1 MTVFKGHMKI
11 IGQNKMLILLYV
23 AIFFGCT
30 ILFQSTAGK
39 TETSYQAEKLNIGI
53 VDEDGGSLAES
64 LTEYLGNLH
73 HLIPIENDV
82 SEIQEKLYYRE
93 VDYVVRIPKNF
104 YKKCIEGDEKLSVTK
119 IPDTYSGSYVDQQ
132 INSFLNNARTCQ
144 AAGFTEKE
152 MAESASALEKTQSVK
167 VTFSN
172 DEKSIEDAPYV
183 YYFRYMPYLF
193 LALFGFVMGNI
204 LIVFQ
209 NPNLKKRMAASP
221 VSGRRQ
227 SLEGILCMSLEG
239 LTLWIFVIVIGIL
252 FYGRDFYTS
261 ENFVYYLLNSVSM
274 LFVDIALAYL
284 MGTIAPNRDALTG
297 IANIIS
303 LGMCFLGGVFV
314 PLEFMGSHVKAVS
327 HFLPI
332 YWYEK
337 ANDLLA
343 NFAHMTVSIRE
354 QFFKAVII
362 QLVFVGAFICL
373 TLVIEKYKR
382 VEK

>member
-1 MTVFKGHMKI
+1 MTVFKGYMKI
-11 IGQNKMLILLYV
+11 IGQNRMLILLYV

-30 ILFQSTAGK
+30 LLFQSTAGK
-39 TETSYQAEKLNIGI
+39 SETSYQAEKMNIGI
-53 VDEDGGSLAES
+53 VDKDGGSLAES

-132 INSFLNNARTCQ
+132 INSFLNNARTYQ
-144 AAGFTEKE
+144 ASGFTE
-152 MAESASALEKTQSVK
+152 AESASALEKAQSVK
-167 VTFSN
+167 VMFSN
-172 DEKSIEDAPYV
+172 DEKSAEDAPYV

-227 SLEGILCMSLEG
+227 SLEGILCLSLAG

-261 ENFVYYLLNSVSM
+261 ENFVYYLLNSASM

-327 HFLPI
+327 HFLPV

-343 NFAHMTVSIRE
+343 NFAHMTVSVRE

>member
-1 MTVFKGHMKI
+1 MTVFKGYMKI

-30 ILFQSTAGK
+30 ILFRSTAGK

-53 VDEDGGSLAES
+53 IDEDGGSLAES

-132 INSFLNNARTCQ
+132 INSFLNNARTYQ
-144 AAGFTEKE
+144 ASGFTE
-152 MAESASALEKTQSVK
+152 AESASALEKAQSVK
-167 VTFSN
+167 VMFSN
-172 DEKSIEDAPYV
+172 DEKSAEDAPYV

-227 SLEGILCMSLEG
+227 SLEGILCLSLAG

-261 ENFVYYLLNSVSM
+261 ENFVYYLLNSASM

-327 HFLPI
+327 HFLPV

-343 NFAHMTVSIRE
+343 NFAHMTVSARE

>member
-132 INSFLNNARTCQ
+132 INSFLNNARTYQ
-144 AAGFTEKE
+144 ASGFTE
-152 MAESASALEKTQSVK
+152 AESASALEKTQSVK

-337 ANDLLA
+337 ANDHLA

>member
-1 MTVFKGHMKI
+1 MTVFKGYMKI
-11 IGQNKMLILLYV
+11 IGQNRMLILLYV

-39 TETSYQAEKLNIGI
+39 SETSYQAEKLNIGI

-73 HLIPIENDV
+73 HLIPVENDV

-93 VDYVVRIPKNF
+93 VDYVVRIPENF
-104 YKKCIEGDEKLSVTK
+104 YEKCIEGDEKLSVTK

-132 INSFLNNARTCQ
+132 INSFLNNARTYQ
-144 AAGFTEKE
+144 ASGFTE
-152 MAESASALEKTQSVK
+152 AESASALEKAQSVK
-167 VTFSN
+167 VMFSN
-172 DEKSIEDAPYV
+172 DEKSAEDAPYV

-227 SLEGILCMSLEG
+227 SLEGILCLSLAG

-261 ENFVYYLLNSVSM
+261 ENFVYYLLNSASM

-327 HFLPI
+327 HFLPV

-343 NFAHMTVSIRE
+343 NFAHMTVSVRE

>member
-132 INSFLNNARTCQ
+132 INSFLNNARTYQ
-144 AAGFTEKE
+144 ASGFTEG
-152 MAESASALEKTQSVK
+152 ESASALEKTQSVK

>member
-1 MTVFKGHMKI
+1 MTVFKGYMKI
-11 IGQNKMLILLYV
+11 IGQNRMLILLYV

-30 ILFQSTAGK
+30 LLFQSTAGK
-39 TETSYQAEKLNIGI
+39 SETSYQAEKLNIGI

-132 INSFLNNARTCQ
+132 INSFLNNARTYQ
-144 AAGFTEKE
+144 ASGFTET
-152 MAESASALEKTQSVK
+152 ESASALEKTQSVN

-227 SLEGILCMSLEG
+227 SLEGILCLSLAG

-261 ENFVYYLLNSVSM
+261 ENFVYYLLNSASM

-284 MGTIAPNRDALTG
+284 MGIIAPNRDALTG
-297 IANIIS
+297 ITNIIS

-327 HFLPI
+327 HFLPV

-343 NFAHMTVSIRE
+343 NFAHMTVSARE

>member
-1 MTVFKGHMKI
+1 MTVFKGYMKI

-23 AIFFGCT
+23 VIFFGCT

-53 VDEDGGSLAES
+53 IDEDGGSLAES
-64 LTEYLGNLH
+64 LTEYLGNLY

-132 INSFLNNARTCQ
+132 INSFLNNARTYQ
-144 AAGFTEKE
+144 ASGFTE
-152 MAESASALEKTQSVK
+152 AESASALEKAQSVK
-167 VTFSN
+167 VMFSN
-172 DEKSIEDAPYV
+172 DEKSAEDAPYV

-193 LALFGFVMGNI
+193 LTLFGFVMGNI

-209 NPNLKKRMAASP
+209 NRNLKKRMAASP

-227 SLEGILCMSLEG
+227 SLEGILYMSLAG

-261 ENFVYYLLNSVSM
+261 ENFVYYLLNSASM

-327 HFLPI
+327 HFLPV

-343 NFAHMTVSIRE
+343 NFAHMTVSARE

>member
-132 INSFLNNARTCQ
+132 INSFLNNARTYQ
-144 AAGFTEKE
+144 ASGFTE
-152 MAESASALEKTQSVK
+152 AESASALEKTQSVK

-204 LIVFQ
+204 LIVFH
-209 NPNLKKRMAASP
+209 NSDLKKRMAASP

-261 ENFVYYLLNSVSM
+261 ENFVYYLLNSASM

>member
-119 IPDTYSGSYVDQQ
+119 IPDTHSGSYVDQQ
-132 INSFLNNARTCQ
+132 INSFLNNARTYQ
-144 AAGFTEKE
+144 ASGFTE
-152 MAESASALEKTQSVK
+152 AESASALEKTQSVK

>member
-1 MTVFKGHMKI
+1 MTVFKGYMKI

-53 VDEDGGSLAES
+53 IDEDGGSLAES

-132 INSFLNNARTCQ
+132 INSFLNNARTYQ
-144 AAGFTEKE
+144 ASGFTE
-152 MAESASALEKTQSVK
+152 AESASALEKAQSVK
-167 VTFSN
+167 VMFSN
-172 DEKSIEDAPYV
+172 DEKSAEDAPYV

-209 NPNLKKRMAASP
+209 NPNLKKRMATSP

-227 SLEGILCMSLEG
+227 SLEGILCLSLAG

-261 ENFVYYLLNSVSM
+261 ENFVYYLLNSASM

-327 HFLPI
+327 HFLPV

-343 NFAHMTVSIRE
+343 NFAHMTVSVRE

>member
-1 MTVFKGHMKI
+1 MTVFKGYMKI
-11 IGQNKMLILLYV
+11 IGQNRMLILLYV

-30 ILFQSTAGK
+30 LLFQSTAGK
-39 TETSYQAEKLNIGI
+39 SETSYQAEKLNIGI

-132 INSFLNNARTCQ
+132 INSFLNNARTYQ
-144 AAGFTEKE
+144 ASGFTE
-152 MAESASALEKTQSVK
+152 AESASALEKAQSVK
-167 VTFSN
+167 VMFSN
-172 DEKSIEDAPYV
+172 DEKSAEDAPYV

-204 LIVFQ
+204 LIVFH
-209 NPNLKKRMAASP
+209 NSDLKKRMAASP

-227 SLEGILCMSLEG
+227 SLEGILCMSLAG

-261 ENFVYYLLNSVSM
+261 ENFVYYLLNSASM

-327 HFLPI
+327 HFLPV

-343 NFAHMTVSIRE
+343 NFAHMTVSARE

>member
-64 LTEYLGNLH
+64 LAEYLGNLH

-132 INSFLNNARTCQ
+132 INSFLNNARTYQ
-144 AAGFTEKE
+144 ASGFTE
-152 MAESASALEKTQSVK
+152 AESASALEKTQSVK

>member
-132 INSFLNNARTCQ
+132 INSFLNNARTYQ
-144 AAGFTEKE
+144 ASGFTE
-152 MAESASALEKTQSVK
+152 AESASALEKTQSVK

-193 LALFGFVMGNI
+193 LALFGLVMGNI

-209 NPNLKKRMAASP
+209 NPNLKKRMAAST

>member
-132 INSFLNNARTCQ
+132 INSFLNNARTYQ
-144 AAGFTEKE
+144 ASGFTE
-152 MAESASALEKTQSVK
+152 AESASALEKTQSVK

-193 LALFGFVMGNI
+193 LALFGLVMGNI

>member
-1 MTVFKGHMKI
+1 MTVFKGYMKI
-11 IGQNKMLILLYV
+11 IGQNRMLILLYV

-30 ILFQSTAGK
+30 LLFQFTAGK
-39 TETSYQAEKLNIGI
+39 SETSYQAEKLNIGI

-132 INSFLNNARTCQ
+132 INSFLNNARTYQ
-144 AAGFTEKE
+144 ASGFTE
-152 MAESASALEKTQSVK
+152 AESASALEKAQSVK
-167 VTFSN
+167 VMFSN
-172 DEKSIEDAPYV
+172 DEKSAEDAPYV

-227 SLEGILCMSLEG
+227 SLEGILCLSLAG

-261 ENFVYYLLNSVSM
+261 ENFVYYLLNSASM

-327 HFLPI
+327 HFLPV

-343 NFAHMTVSIRE
+343 NFAHMTVSVRE

>member
-1 MTVFKGHMKI
+1 MTVFKGYMKI

-53 VDEDGGSLAES
+53 IDEDGGSLAES

-132 INSFLNNARTCQ
+132 INSFLNNARTYQ
-144 AAGFTEKE
+144 ASGFTE
-152 MAESASALEKTQSVK
+152 AESASALEKAQSVK
-167 VTFSN
+167 VMFSN
-172 DEKSIEDAPYV
+172 DEKSAEDAPYV

-227 SLEGILCMSLEG
+227 SLEGILCLSLAG

-261 ENFVYYLLNSVSM
+261 ENFVYYLLNSASM
-274 LFVDIALAYL
+274 PFVDIALAYL

-327 HFLPI
+327 HFLPV

-343 NFAHMTVSIRE
+343 NFAHMTVSVRE

>member
-132 INSFLNNARTCQ
+132 INSFLNNARTYQ
-144 AAGFTEKE
+144 ASGFTE
-152 MAESASALEKTQSVK
+152 AESASALEKTQSVK

-362 QLVFVGAFICL
+362 QLV
-373 TLVIEKYKR
+373 
-382 VEK
+382 

>member
-1 MTVFKGHMKI
+1 MTVFKGYMKI
-11 IGQNKMLILLYV
+11 IGQNRMLILLYV

-39 TETSYQAEKLNIGI
+39 SETSYQAEKLNIGI

-132 INSFLNNARTCQ
+132 INSFLNNARTYQ
-144 AAGFTEKE
+144 ASGFTE
-152 MAESASALEKTQSVK
+152 AESASALEKAQSVK
-167 VTFSN
+167 VMFSN
-172 DEKSIEDAPYV
+172 DEKSAEDAPYV

-204 LIVFQ
+204 LIVFH
-209 NPNLKKRMAASP
+209 NSDLKKRMAASP

-227 SLEGILCMSLEG
+227 SLEGILCMSLAG

-261 ENFVYYLLNSVSM
+261 ENFVYYLLNSASM

-327 HFLPI
+327 HFLPV

-343 NFAHMTVSIRE
+343 NFAHMTVSARE

>member
-93 VDYVVRIPKNF
+93 VDYVVRIPENF
-104 YKKCIEGDEKLSVTK
+104 YEKCIKGDEKLSVTK

-132 INSFLNNARTCQ
+132 INSFLNNARTYQ
-144 AAGFTEKE
+144 ASGFTE
-152 MAESASALEKTQSVK
+152 AESASALEKTQSVK

>member
-132 INSFLNNARTCQ
+132 INSFLNNARTYQ
-144 AAGFTEKE
+144 ASGFTE
-152 MAESASALEKTQSVK
+152 AESASALEKTQSVK

-193 LALFGFVMGNI
+193 LELFGFVMGNI

>member
-104 YKKCIEGDEKLSVTK
+104 YEKCIEGDEKLSVTK
-119 IPDTYSGSYVDQQ
+119 IPDTYSESYVDQQ
-132 INSFLNNARTCQ
+132 INSFLNNARTYQ
-144 AAGFTEKE
+144 ASGFTE
-152 MAESASALEKTQSVK
+152 AESASALEKTQSVK

-204 LIVFQ
+204 LIVFH
-209 NPNLKKRMAASP
+209 NSDLKKRMAASP

-227 SLEGILCMSLEG
+227 SLEGILCMSLAG

-261 ENFVYYLLNSVSM
+261 ENFVYYLLNSASM

>member
-104 YKKCIEGDEKLSVTK
+104 YMKCIEGDEKLSVTK

-132 INSFLNNARTCQ
+132 INSFLNNARTYQ
-144 AAGFTEKE
+144 ASGFTE
-152 MAESASALEKTQSVK
+152 AESASALEKTQSVK

>member
-1 MTVFKGHMKI
+1 M
-11 IGQNKMLILLYV
+11 
-23 AIFFGCT
+23 
-30 ILFQSTAGK
+30 
-39 TETSYQAEKLNIGI
+39 
-53 VDEDGGSLAES
+53 
-64 LTEYLGNLH
+64 
-73 HLIPIENDV
+73 
-82 SEIQEKLYYRE
+82 
-93 VDYVVRIPKNF
+93 
-104 YKKCIEGDEKLSVTK
+104 TK

-132 INSFLNNARTCQ
+132 INSFLNNARTYQ
-144 AAGFTEKE
+144 ASGFTE
-152 MAESASALEKTQSVK
+152 AESASALEKTQSVK

>member
-132 INSFLNNARTCQ
+132 INSFLNNARTYQ
-144 AAGFTEKE
+144 ASGFTE
-152 MAESASALEKTQSVK
+152 AESASALEKTQSVK

>member
-1 MTVFKGHMKI
+1 MTVFKGYMKI
-11 IGQNKMLILLYV
+11 IGQNRMLILLYV

-73 HLIPIENDV
+73 HLIPVENDV

-132 INSFLNNARTCQ
+132 INSFLNNARTYQ
-144 AAGFTEKE
+144 ASGFTE
-152 MAESASALEKTQSVK
+152 AESASALEKTQSVK

-227 SLEGILCMSLEG
+227 SLEGILCLSLAG

-261 ENFVYYLLNSVSM
+261 ENFVYYLLNSASM

-327 HFLPI
+327 HFLPV

-343 NFAHMTVSIRE
+343 NFAHMTVSARE

>member
-1 MTVFKGHMKI
+1 MTVFKGYMKI

-73 HLIPIENDV
+73 HLIPVENDV

-132 INSFLNNARTCQ
+132 INSFLNNARTYQ
-144 AAGFTEKE
+144 ASGFTE
-152 MAESASALEKTQSVK
+152 AESASALEKTQSVK

-227 SLEGILCMSLEG
+227 SLEGILCLSLAG

-261 ENFVYYLLNSVSM
+261 ENFVYYLLNSASM

-327 HFLPI
+327 HFLPV

-343 NFAHMTVSIRE
+343 NFAHMTVSARE

>member
-104 YKKCIEGDEKLSVTK
+104 YFFCIEGDEKLSVTK

-132 INSFLNNARTCQ
+132 INSFLNNARTYQ
-144 AAGFTEKE
+144 ASGFTE
-152 MAESASALEKTQSVK
+152 AESASALEKTQSVK

>member
-1 MTVFKGHMKI
+1 MTVFKGYMKI

-104 YKKCIEGDEKLSVTK
+104 YEKCIEGDEKLSVTK

-132 INSFLNNARTCQ
+132 INSFLNNARTYQ
-144 AAGFTEKE
+144 ASGFTE
-152 MAESASALEKTQSVK
+152 AESASALEKTQSVK

-193 LALFGFVMGNI
+193 LALFGFMMGNI
-204 LIVFQ
+204 LIVFH
-209 NPNLKKRMAASP
+209 NSDLKKRMAASP

-227 SLEGILCMSLEG
+227 SLEGILCMSLAG

-261 ENFVYYLLNSVSM
+261 ENFVYYLLNSASM

-327 HFLPI
+327 HFLPV

-343 NFAHMTVSIRE
+343 NFAHMTVSARE

>member
-64 LTEYLGNLH
+64 LTEYLGNLY

-132 INSFLNNARTCQ
+132 INSFLNNARTYQ
-144 AAGFTEKE
+144 ASGFTE
-152 MAESASALEKTQSVK
+152 AESASALEKTQSVK

>member
-1 MTVFKGHMKI
+1 MTVFKGYMKI

-53 VDEDGGSLAES
+53 IDEDGGSLAES

-132 INSFLNNARTCQ
+132 INSFLNNARTYQ
-144 AAGFTEKE
+144 ASGFTE
-152 MAESASALEKTQSVK
+152 AESASALEKAQSVK
-167 VTFSN
+167 VMFSN
-172 DEKSIEDAPYV
+172 DEKSAEDAPYV

-227 SLEGILCMSLEG
+227 SLEGILCLSLAG

-261 ENFVYYLLNSVSM
+261 ENFVYYLLNSASM

-284 MGTIAPNRDALTG
+284 MGIIAPNRDALTG
-297 IANIIS
+297 ITNIIS

-327 HFLPI
+327 HFLPV

-343 NFAHMTVSIRE
+343 NFAHMTVSARE

>member
-30 ILFQSTAGK
+30 ILFQSTARK

-132 INSFLNNARTCQ
+132 INSFLNNARTYQ
-144 AAGFTEKE
+144 ASGFTE
-152 MAESASALEKTQSVK
+152 AESASALEKTQSVK

-227 SLEGILCMSLEG
+227 SLEGILCMSLEW

>member
-1 MTVFKGHMKI
+1 MTVFKGYMKI

-104 YKKCIEGDEKLSVTK
+104 YEKCIEGDEKLSVTK

-132 INSFLNNARTCQ
+132 INSFLNNARTYQ
-144 AAGFTEKE
+144 ASGFTE
-152 MAESASALEKTQSVK
+152 AESASALEKTKSVK

-204 LIVFQ
+204 LIVFH
-209 NPNLKKRMAASP
+209 NSDLKKRMAASP

-227 SLEGILCMSLEG
+227 SLEGILCMSLAG

-261 ENFVYYLLNSVSM
+261 ENFVYYLLNSASM

-303 LGMCFLGGVFV
+303 LGMCFLGGMFV

-327 HFLPI
+327 HFLPV

-343 NFAHMTVSIRE
+343 NFAHMTVSARE